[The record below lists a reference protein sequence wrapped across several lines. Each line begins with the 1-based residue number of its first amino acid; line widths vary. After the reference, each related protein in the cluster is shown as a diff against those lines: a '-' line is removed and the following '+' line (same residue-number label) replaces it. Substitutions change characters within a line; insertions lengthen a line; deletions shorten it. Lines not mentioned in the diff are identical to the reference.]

1 MSSVAKALLE
11 DIAVPRMGVRMMLAS
26 AYEGNDGSERILKK
40 LGFEV
45 IETSVVMKGAKRPST
60 VFKWMDEQ

>member
-1 MSSVAKALLE
+1 MTAVAKALLE
-11 DIAVPRMGVRMMLAS
+11 DIAIPRMGVRTMLAS

-45 IETSVVMKGAKRPST
+45 IETSVVIKGAKRPET
-60 VFKWMDEQ
+60 VFKWVYEK